1 MTKKIY
7 RSEIY
12 EILKLQKR
20 LPGII
25 SQVKEIMESLVDYPF
40 SELKSSSSAGDHCLR
55 TFHLAHNITCSLNH
69 LNDNINY
76 INDIAKDEDEDD
88 DDEDEDEDEDDD
100 DEDEDEDD
108 EDEDED
114 DE

>member
-20 LPGII
+20 LPDII
-25 SQVKEIMESLVDYPF
+25 SQVKEIMESLEDYPF

-76 INDIAKDEDEDD
+76 INDIAKDEDED
-88 DDEDEDEDEDDD
+88 EDEDEDDD
-100 DEDEDEDD
+100 DEDEDEDEDD

>member
-76 INDIAKDEDEDD
+76 INDIAKDEDED
-88 DDEDEDEDEDDD
+88 EDEDEDDD
-100 DEDEDEDD
+100 DEDEDEDEDD